1 MRDSQAVRAPRSRP
15 RPPAGRAGTARRLHA
30 RCSSVLLRAAGRT
43 AEDGAR
49 DRLLASA
56 ADHARLAG
64 LSRRA
69 AVLRTLSVRQKAAS
83 AARGRQESARGL
95 RSLRAGEVI
104 NAREALRLAAALF
117 RHANRTDEELAA
129 LLHSAEASWTA
140 GDRSGYAVAAERIGG
155 HAAAPPV
162 VRDYYR
168 GIGAALRG
176 DHALSV
182 PLLRAASG
190 GVPAADGRT
199 DTLVHAC
206 RSALMLGEVS
216 HARDLATRALA
227 RAAAPQRTAP
237 ELLGLLAL
245 VELVA
250 DNHARAASHAE
261 RGLEAAL
268 AAGRPNA
275 AAQLHGTLAMTAAVR
290 GDTAACRDHARWALG
305 TAQAHGLAVPALLA
319 AWSLGGLDLAH
330 QQPREAVERL
340 RPLVLGESGT
350 HHFAWRLRVVPS
362 FVEAV
367 ALTVAGLPA
376 PARKGACRRA
386 LLILRTLEEWAA
398 ASGDQRAR
406 AAALHCRAVLSATA
420 DPATADAGFGRALA
434 LAERVGSEFSQART
448 KLAFGMALR
457 RLRRPADARG
467 HLRGAMLLFEA
478 CGADV
483 WAERA
488 REEMRAAGEAEPAGV
503 PRPRHPACLTPQQ
516 LRVAR
521 HVAEGRTNREVAAL
535 LALSHRTVDHHL
547 RNVFAALG
555 VRSRVELVHAL
566 ASFGGGPPS
575 AGRHGM
581 P

>member
-1 MRDSQAVRAPRSRP
+1 MRDSQAVRPPRSRP
-15 RPPAGRAGTARRLHA
+15 RPPAGRAGTTRRLHV
-30 RCSSVLLRAAGRT
+30 RCSSALLRAAGRT
-43 AEDGAR
+43 EEDGTR
-49 DRLLASA
+49 DRLLVAA
-56 ADHARLAG
+56 ADHAQQAG
-64 LSRRA
+64 RSRRA
-69 AVLRTLSVRQKAAS
+69 TVLRTLSVRQKAVS
-83 AARGRQESARGL
+83 AARGQQELARGL
-95 RSLRAGEVI
+95 HSLRTGEAI

-129 LLHSAEASWTA
+129 LLHAAEASWIA
-140 GDRSGYAVAAERIGG
+140 GDRTGYAGAAERLGG
-155 HAAAPPV
+155 RTAAPPV

-168 GIGAALRG
+168 GIAAALRG
-176 DHALSV
+176 EHALSV

-199 DTLVHAC
+199 HTLVHAC
-206 RSALMLGEVS
+206 RAALMLGEVS

-227 RAAAPQRTAP
+227 RAAAPQRAAP

-250 DNHARAASHAE
+250 DNYARAAAHAG

-275 AAQLHGTLAMTAAVR
+275 AAQLRSTLAMTAAIR
-290 GDTAACRDHARWALG
+290 GDAAACRDHARWALG
-305 TAQAHGLAVPALLA
+305 TAQAHGLMVPALIA
-319 AWSLGGLDLAH
+319 TWSLGRLDLAH

-340 RPLVLGESGT
+340 RPLVLGESGV
-350 HHFAWRLRVVPS
+350 HHFAWRLQVIPS

-367 ALTVAGLPA
+367 ALAVAELPA
-376 PARKGACRRA
+376 PARKRACRQAR
-386 LLILRTLEEWAA
+386 LILRTLEEWAA
-398 ASGDQRAR
+398 VNGDQRAR

-420 DPATADAGFGRALA
+420 APATADPCFDRALA
-434 LAERVGSEFSQART
+434 LVERVGSAFSQART

-478 CGADV
+478 CGAGV

-488 REEMRAAGEAEPAGV
+488 REEMRAAGQAEPGGG
-503 PRPRHPACLTPQQ
+503 PRPRCPAGLTPQQ

-575 AGRHGM
+575 AVRQGT